1 MSDLS
6 YTIEVKGVQDL
17 DKLGN
22 VIDKLTGTL
31 NAGAGS
37 GKSLEELR
45 KILVG
50 LKGKGSALEELAT
63 AAKGFTDATAEMR
76 KGIGDNFKGLERLL
90 KNEFKQLAAVM
101 QSGGVAA
108 GAAAGVGV
116 AQGMKDSAAVV
127 EKETTALS
135 KSAKANLKA
144 LQQDLA
150 GYHNMLRLQ
159 VGSQNMRGK
168 QATRMSVDDTRAL
181 LGMPDRDSMVQLAA
195 QIKSQMQDALKTEG
209 QRAKSATK
217 MSVDDTRAL
226 LGMPDRDS
234 MVQLAAQ
241 IKSQMQD
248 ALKTE
253 GQRAKSATKMSVDD
267 TRALLG
273 MPDRD
278 SMVQLAAQIKSQMQD
293 ALKTEGLRGKSATR
307 MSVDDTRALLG
318 MPDRDSMVQL
328 AAQIKSQMQESMAKE
343 KLRAASA
350 SKMTEEDTRSLFGL
364 PSRAE
369 MKTFAAQLKA
379 QMASAIQ
386 QTPMK
391 ISRMDLGDM
400 KYAEAMGSMRQFYQE
415 EEKAGNATKGFFARL
430 REGSGAMDDAGKK
443 GSALGRVFRAMTVDG
458 NDAHSMARGLASGF
472 NLLWLTWGNLA
483 PLFTGAAISYGVKS
497 VVTMG
502 AEVQNTME
510 TIRVLSQETTASVAA
525 LNDQMLELARSGP
538 FGPQAIADAMKT
550 LSLAGLDAASVGS
563 AIKDV
568 LNFAV
573 AGTTDL
579 KTAADVMTSVA
590 TAFGIAATG
599 YNYVGDIIAK
609 TAAVSKSS
617 VESIGEAFKTA
628 SVINKQYGISLEDV
642 GVGLAALS
650 NLGIQGSAAGTALRN
665 MYADL
670 SERTPKVAKAME
682 SVGMKL
688 RDQNGQFKDII
699 SMVMEFDRVMSDLST
714 GLEKKALLRDVLS
727 ERGAKPLIE
736 LRDLATRVAKEVGT
750 TTMTELEK
758 LKARIVDSAG
768 FMANAA
774 AEMAMTP
781 LNQMKSVT
789 ASLQATLVEAFNGL
803 APVILQVTA
812 RLKEAFAS
820 EEFKTGLATLMQ
832 LVSSLTIAIVE
843 NIGTL
848 TKLAAAFALFK
859 GTQIV
864 LGIFNSITMAVAG
877 MTAAFTG
884 LTIKAVAAST
894 LFTRLIGLFNPIT
907 AVLTVAYTAWQL
919 YSIYTDKANKS
930 TEQAATSGY
939 HDQLIAKLEE
949 ETKRL
954 NENTEAMRLNISVD
968 ELRAQ
973 REGRKLADAAQD
985 SRRGAINSAR
995 ANIGKAQSDYD
1006 KLAATP
1012 FAQTGAGAREL
1023 VILAKRVETARDDL
1037 WKLVQ
1042 NNMAQDARMDSA
1054 KQSLKN
1060 AAQENADE
1068 VRRQA
1073 AIKAAI
1079 EAARVGPNTY
1089 KPIDPYGGDKTALKA
1104 VSAVRQNLMK
1114 ETEEANRN
1122 ELAAIKTHYD
1132 SKQRLLKSQAD
1143 NQLISQGE
1151 FVMREIALTKEAEDK
1166 QLQALI
1172 VGAEKYKKA
1181 YETQA
1186 EALSDSFSEWVEKN
1200 PAATAE
1206 QYRKQLADTQTA
1218 MANIGRDYNTTIA
1231 KMAQDGKAI
1240 KDNAFERLTMSANKA
1255 KGELIALERQFEEF
1269 WKKEENRAA
1278 QQGRA
1283 TAVEDQLRYASP
1295 EQAAYIQATATEFE
1309 RLQPEIEKTERQLDL
1324 LNKSWEFFIELEAS
1338 SGALG
1343 AEQQIEFDALREKI
1357 RVYREE
1363 LDKLR
1368 EAQGKGTGKA
1378 GEDALTKFGK
1388 EEAKRL
1394 QDGVADSIMTGLLE
1408 GGKAGRKKLRDLV
1421 VNELKKP
1428 IKLVVDVVAN
1438 MAMRG
1443 LGMLIP
1449 GGAAAGGSSAGG
1461 SSALDGFGSL
1471 GTALQAYGG
1480 FTAGASAASLGAA
1493 NLVGAAGGDALGALI
1508 AGNGGWA
1515 GVGTAAGS
1523 LMSTIATVAPYL
1535 AALGAVVSLVK
1546 SFKTPG
1552 EQHTGGFYSSSGKT
1566 GMDAALA
1573 VTGGEAAARDL
1584 VKRATPEME
1593 KLAKTAVEGVIKS
1606 STEQAKL
1613 LGMNI
1618 AVGIDAGFAANT
1630 NGEAKNKN
1638 AFGYFDVTINGETVS
1653 EYVNRELG
1661 EDLTKAVSTWT
1672 SDMQDAVS
1680 EWMLGGKDAAAEL
1693 AKDGETATQTVARL
1707 SSSLVLV
1714 NEAFATMGKDLLTAS
1729 VASGAFASSI
1739 VDAFGGQDSFAGAHQ
1754 AYFQTYYTEAERAAA
1769 ITRNL
1774 SSQFAGMNLT
1784 LPTTN
1789 AEYRALVEAQDLNTE
1804 AGRDNYAMLLKL
1816 APAFNQVT
1824 EAGAAAAEKAAEAAS
1839 LILGLNGEV
1848 ADLSLTDLQREIKA
1862 VNDKAAEYTA
1872 QLVTL
1877 GQASAA
1883 NIAAVESW
1891 KQAMLDNI
1899 AAAKKAEA
1907 GTLLGGL
1914 NREVIDLGLTE
1925 LEKEFN
1931 SVNERAAEY
1940 TAQLVA
1946 LGQAS
1951 TENIAAVE
1959 AWRAAMVANITA
1971 GKQAQAQT
1979 LVSGLKLE
1987 VSNLGLSDIQLQ
1999 LNAVT
2004 AKAAEYVIQLVSL
2017 GQATTENIAVVDA
2030 WKNAMLENINSNYQQ
2045 QQTEDATAML
2055 RKLGKE
2061 VASLG
2066 LSDLQKELANVND
2079 QADEYKAQLVELGQ
2093 ATVANV
2099 AAVDAWREAM
2109 LANIL
2114 ETKRLQAEAL
2124 LGGLDSEVATL
2135 GLSPLN
2141 AELASIK
2148 QKSQEYVAQL
2158 TELGQATDSNIASV
2172 EAWEQAMTD
2181 NAIRNAVDSF
2191 VGGMADTIQEGLL
2204 GRISGSEAGGKV
2216 ADIITNG
2223 IYNALAQG
2231 AAQQITNILTQGII
2245 SPIIQAALTG
2255 QSVTGLVSSASIS
2268 AVVEQAKV
2276 ALAAIGQ
2283 VLNDPAIQQM
2293 MGEIG
2298 TSVAALFS
2306 GYNAPTLPSYT
2317 PIVKDSNE
2325 AADAAR
2331 DAAQDAFDALQ
2342 KAVEAQRELAQEQ
2355 LDSLTRVRDIAR
2367 QASNELYGFKGDSGM
2382 SLVQAQAFIANAA
2395 QNAQLTGY
2403 MPDADML
2410 EEAVEVLK
2418 EQLTTNKY
2426 ATKLDY
2432 DLAKLS
2438 AAAQLDAIADV
2449 ADPQIT
2455 ALESQLES
2463 LDEILKTAQLQLDA
2477 LNGINS
2483 SVLSVADALA
2493 AFNAALQMPG
2503 NIGSGGG
2510 GGGGGGGVYKPAT
2523 PAQMFKNMT
2532 TTDSLGN
2539 VHAATATGS
2548 GNSWNYRSQSGANT
2562 STLTGGVWTPSS
2574 YAAKNP
2580 DIRAFFDANQEAI
2593 EYYKQPTNFSDYLA
2607 WHFATYGI
2615 AEGRKFATGGVH
2627 TGGWAMVGEQG
2638 PELVHMPAGRVYNNG
2653 QTQDILAGDSAA
2665 AAEIAA
2671 LRQEIDEMR
2680 AEVRATAVNTGKTQR
2695 LLDRITRNGES
2706 MQVTVV
2712 A

>member
-22 VIDKLTGTL
+22 VIEKLTGTL
-31 NAGAGS
+31 NAGAGA

-76 KGIGDNFKGLERLL
+76 KGIGDNFKSLERLL
-90 KNEFKQLAAVM
+90 KSEFKQLTTVM
-101 QSGGVAA
+101 QQGGAAA

-159 VGSQNMRGK
+159 VGNQNMRGK
-168 QATRMSVDDTRAL
+168 QATR
-181 LGMPDRDSMVQLAA
+181 
-195 QIKSQMQDALKTEG
+195 
-209 QRAKSATK
+209 
-217 MSVDDTRAL
+217 
-226 LGMPDRDS
+226 
-234 MVQLAAQ
+234 
-241 IKSQMQD
+241 
-248 ALKTE
+248 
-253 GQRAKSATKMSVDD
+253 MSVDD

-328 AAQIKSQMQESMAKE
+328 AAQIKSQMQDALKTEGLRGRSASKMSVDDTRALLGMPDRDSMVQLAAQIKSQMQDALKTEGLRGRSASKMSVDDTRALLGMPDRDSMVQLAAQIKSQMQESMAKE

-369 MKTFAAQLKA
+369 MKTLAAQLKA

-430 REGSGAMDDAGKK
+430 REGRGAMDDAGKK

-483 PLFTGAAISYGVKS
+483 PLFAGATISYGVKS

-599 YNYVGDIIAK
+599 YNYVGDIISK

-617 VESIGEAFKTA
+617 VESIGGAFKTA

-682 SVGMKL
+682 SVGLKL

-803 APVILQVTA
+803 APVILQVTPVILQVTA

-820 EEFKTGLATLMQ
+820 EEFKSGLATLMQ
-832 LVSSLTIAIVE
+832 LVSTFTVAIVE
-843 NIGTL
+843 NIGWL

-859 GTQIV
+859 GAQIV
-864 LGIFNSITMAVAG
+864 LGMFNGLAMAAAG

-884 LTIKAVAAST
+884 ANAATVAAST
-894 LFTRLIGLFNPIT
+894 VFTRLIGLFNPIT

-985 SRRGAINSAR
+985 SRRGAISGAQGK
-995 ANIGKAQSDYD
+995 ITKAQSDYD
-1006 KLAATP
+1006 KLASRSEFIQTP
-1012 FAQTGAGAREL
+1012 QGEREL
-1023 VILAKRVETARDDL
+1023 LKLAKRVEDARDEM

-1122 ELAAIKTHYD
+1122 ELAAIKAHYD
-1132 SKQRLLKSQAD
+1132 SKQRLLKSQGD

-1151 FVMREIALTKEAEDK
+1151 FVMREIALTQEAEDR

-1200 PAATAE
+1200 PSATAQ
-1206 QYRKQLADTQTA
+1206 QYQKQLADTQTA
-1218 MANIGRDYNTTIA
+1218 MANLGRDYNTTIA
-1231 KMAQDGKAI
+1231 KMDQDGKAI

-1255 KGELIALERQFEEF
+1255 KGELIALGKQFADF
-1269 WKKEENRAA
+1269 WKKEDARAK
-1278 QQGRA
+1278 QQERN
-1283 TAVEDQLRYASP
+1283 TALEDQLRYASP
-1295 EQAAYIQATATEFE
+1295 EQAAYIQAVATEFE
-1309 RLQPEIEKTERQLDL
+1309 RLQPEIEKTERELEL
-1324 LNKSWEFFIELEAS
+1324 LNKSWEFFIELEAA
-1338 SGALG
+1338 SGALS
-1343 AEQQIEFDALREKI
+1343 AEQQIQFDALRKTII
-1357 RVYREE
+1357 RYREE
-1363 LDKLR
+1363 LEKLR
-1368 EAQGKGTGKA
+1368 EAQGTGSGKA
-1378 GEDALTKFGK
+1378 GNDALTKYAK
-1388 EEAKRL
+1388 EESKRL
-1394 QDGVADSIMTGLLE
+1394 TDGLSDSIITALFE
-1408 GGKAGRKKLRDLV
+1408 GGKAGSKKLRDLV

-1438 MAMRG
+1438 MIMSSLG
-1443 LGMLIP
+1443 LGAA
-1449 GGAAAGGSSAGG
+1449 GSAAAGGAAGSAGSSMLGSFASGLSGNLLTGGVGMSGMAGFTSGLSAWGAGG
-1461 SSALDGFGSL
+1461 SVAGVLSNPGLYSLAEIAGALGPISL
-1471 GTALQAYGG
+1471 G
-1480 FTAGASAASLGAA
+1480 
-1493 NLVGAAGGDALGALI
+1493 VGAI
-1508 AGNGGWA
+1508 
-1515 GVGTAAGS
+1515 
-1523 LMSTIATVAPYL
+1523 LML
-1535 AALGAVVSLVK
+1535 AKKG
-1546 SFKTPG
+1546 KTPG
-1552 EQHTGGFYSSSGKT
+1552 EQHTGGFYSSSGRT
-1566 GMDAALA
+1566 GMEAAMGI
-1573 VTGGEAAARDL
+1573 TGGVEGRARDL
-1584 VKRATPEME
+1584 IKRANPELESMV
-1593 KLAKTAVEGVIKS
+1593 KTTVDSVIAATTAK
-1606 STEQAKL
+1606 AKI
-1613 LGMNI
+1613 LGMDI

-1630 NGEAKNKN
+1630 NGKAKNKN
-1638 AFGYFDVTINGETVS
+1638 AFGYFDVTINGETVA

-1661 EDLTKAVSTWT
+1661 TDLKEAATTWT
-1672 SDMQDAVS
+1672 TDMTNAVS
-1680 EWMLGGKDAAAEL
+1680 EWLLG
-1693 AKDGETATQTVARL
+1693 GETAAKELAITGENATQTLDRL
-1707 SSSLVLV
+1707 T
-1714 NEAFATMGKDLLTAS
+1714 NNLTA
-1729 VASGAFASSI
+1729 ANDAFASLGYTLFDSSVAGAKLATELI
-1739 VDAFGGQDSFAGAHQ
+1739 DAFGSVDTFTQLAGSFYQNFYSDSEKFSTSQRLLQNAFAELNIAVPQ
-1754 AYFQTYYTEAERAAA
+1754 
-1769 ITRNL
+1769 
-1774 SSQFAGMNLT
+1774 SSQSF
-1784 LPTTN
+1784 
-1789 AEYRALVEAQDLNTE
+1789 RALIDSAIA
-1804 AGRDNYAMLLKL
+1804 AGDSGLVASLMKL
-1816 APAFNQVT
+1816 APAFYEVANAVETAFDNISKITASSVRDIQMSVLDDKGKYSFMDAEIETDLTKLSKASTPAEVENLFNQINNNITSAYGLLSDTEQKRLASDFIDRLYEAEAAAQARLSVT
-1824 EAGAAAAEKAAEAAS
+1824 QKEVDANIAAEKAE
-1839 LILGLNGEV
+1839 
-1848 ADLSLTDLQREIKA
+1848 
-1862 VNDKAAEYTA
+1862 
-1872 QLVTL
+1872 
-1877 GQASAA
+1877 
-1883 NIAAVESW
+1883 
-1891 KQAMLDNI
+1891 
-1899 AAAKKAEA
+1899 
-1907 GTLLGGL
+1907 
-1914 NREVIDLGLTE
+1914 
-1925 LEKEFN
+1925 
-1931 SVNERAAEY
+1931 
-1940 TAQLVA
+1940 
-1946 LGQAS
+1946 
-1951 TENIAAVE
+1951 
-1959 AWRAAMVANITA
+1959 
-1971 GKQAQAQT
+1971 
-1979 LVSGLKLE
+1979 
-1987 VSNLGLSDIQLQ
+1987 
-1999 LNAVT
+1999 
-2004 AKAAEYVIQLVSL
+2004 
-2017 GQATTENIAVVDA
+2017 
-2030 WKNAMLENINSNYQQ
+2030 
-2045 QQTEDATAML
+2045 
-2055 RKLGKE
+2055 
-2061 VASLG
+2061 
-2066 LSDLQKELANVND
+2066 QK
-2079 QADEYKAQLVELGQ
+2079 
-2093 ATVANV
+2093 
-2099 AAVDAWREAM
+2099 
-2109 LANIL
+2109 
-2114 ETKRLQAEAL
+2114 
-2124 LGGLDSEVATL
+2124 
-2135 GLSPLN
+2135 
-2141 AELASIK
+2141 
-2148 QKSQEYVAQL
+2148 
-2158 TELGQATDSNIASV
+2158 
-2172 EAWEQAMTD
+2172 
-2181 NAIRNAVDSF
+2181 
-2191 VGGMADTIQEGLL
+2191 
-2204 GRISGSEAGGKV
+2204 
-2216 ADIITNG
+2216 
-2223 IYNALAQG
+2223 
-2231 AAQQITNILTQGII
+2231 
-2245 SPIIQAALTG
+2245 
-2255 QSVTGLVSSASIS
+2255 
-2268 AVVEQAKV
+2268 
-2276 ALAAIGQ
+2276 
-2283 VLNDPAIQQM
+2283 
-2293 MGEIG
+2293 
-2298 TSVAALFS
+2298 
-2306 GYNAPTLPSYT
+2306 
-2317 PIVKDSNE
+2317 
-2325 AADAAR
+2325 
-2331 DAAQDAFDALQ
+2331 
-2342 KAVEAQRELAQEQ
+2342 
-2355 LDSLTRVRDIAR
+2355 
-2367 QASNELYGFKGDSGM
+2367 
-2382 SLVQAQAFIANAA
+2382 
-2395 QNAQLTGY
+2395 
-2403 MPDADML
+2403 
-2410 EEAVEVLK
+2410 
-2418 EQLTTNKY
+2418 
-2426 ATKLDY
+2426 
-2432 DLAKLS
+2432 
-2438 AAAQLDAIADV
+2438 
-2449 ADPQIT
+2449 
-2455 ALESQLES
+2455 
-2463 LDEILKTAQLQLDA
+2463 
-2477 LNGINS
+2477 
-2483 SVLSVADALA
+2483 
-2493 AFNAALQMPG
+2493 
-2503 NIGSGGG
+2503 
-2510 GGGGGGGVYKPAT
+2510 
-2523 PAQMFKNMT
+2523 
-2532 TTDSLGN
+2532 
-2539 VHAATATGS
+2539 
-2548 GNSWNYRSQSGANT
+2548 
-2562 STLTGGVWTPSS
+2562 
-2574 YAAKNP
+2574 
-2580 DIRAFFDANQEAI
+2580 
-2593 EYYKQPTNFSDYLA
+2593 
-2607 WHFATYGI
+2607 
-2615 AEGRKFATGGVH
+2615 
-2627 TGGWAMVGEQG
+2627 
-2638 PELVHMPAGRVYNNG
+2638 
-2653 QTQDILAGDSAA
+2653 
-2665 AAEIAA
+2665 EIAA
-2671 LRQEIDEMR
+2671 LERKTAEENLAAATLQRQA
-2680 AEVRATAVNTGKTQR
+2680 AERMWEAANRPILVNV
-2695 LLDRITRNGES
+2695 NGTNS
-2706 MQVTVV
+2706 MQSQVYFS
-2712 A
+2712 

>member
-22 VIDKLTGTL
+22 VIEKLTGTL
-31 NAGAGS
+31 NAGAGA

-76 KGIGDNFKGLERLL
+76 KGIGDNFKSLERLL
-90 KNEFKQLAAVM
+90 KSEFKQLTTVM
-101 QSGGVAA
+101 QQGGAAA
-108 GAAAGVGV
+108 GAAAGAGV
-116 AQGMKDSAAVV
+116 AQGMKDSATVV

-135 KSAKANLKA
+135 ESAKANLKA

-159 VGSQNMRGK
+159 VGNQNMRGK

-217 MSVDDTRAL
+217 
-226 LGMPDRDS
+226 
-234 MVQLAAQ
+234 
-241 IKSQMQD
+241 
-248 ALKTE
+248 
-253 GQRAKSATKMSVDD
+253 
-267 TRALLG
+267 
-273 MPDRD
+273 
-278 SMVQLAAQIKSQMQD
+278 
-293 ALKTEGLRGKSATR
+293 

-599 YNYVGDIIAK
+599 YNYVGDIISK

-682 SVGMKL
+682 SVGLKL

-736 LRDLATRVAKEVGT
+736 LRDLAIRVAKEVGT
-750 TTMTELEK
+750 STTTELEK
-758 LKARIVDSAG
+758 LKARIMDSAG

-789 ASLQATLVEAFNGL
+789 AALQATLVEAFNGL
-803 APVILQVTA
+803 APVILQVTS

-820 EEFKTGLATLMQ
+820 EEFKSGLATLMQ

-864 LGIFNSITMAVAG
+864 LGIFNSIAMAVAG

-1079 EAARVGPNTY
+1079 EAARVGSNTY
-1089 KPIDPYGGDKTALKA
+1089 KPIDPYGGDKTALRA
-1104 VSAVRQNLMK
+1104 VSAVKQNLMK

-1122 ELAAIKTHYD
+1122 ELAAIKAHYD
-1132 SKQRLLKSQAD
+1132 SKQRLLKAD
-1143 NQLISQGE
+1143 ADATIISQGE
-1151 FVMREIALTKEAEDK
+1151 FMMREIALTEEGEAKQLEALKLGSERYFQAYEAQSQALLDKQVKWKALNGNATKDQIEKEAED
-1166 QLQALI
+1166 
-1172 VGAEKYKKA
+1172 
-1181 YETQA
+1181 
-1186 EALSDSFSEWVEKN
+1186 
-1200 PAATAE
+1200 
-1206 QYRKQLADTQTA
+1206 TQTA
-1218 MANIGRDYNTTIA
+1218 LDNLTREYTTTITG
-1231 KMAQDGKAI
+1231 M
-1240 KDNAFERLTMSANKA
+1240 
-1255 KGELIALERQFEEF
+1255 
-1269 WKKEENRAA
+1269 A
-1278 QQGRA
+1278 QQGVQIKFTAIERLQLSAKKAVGEINALQKSFKDFWAAEENSAAAKSRA
-1283 TAVEDQLRYASP
+1283 AALEDQLRFVSP
-1295 EQAAYIQATATEFE
+1295 EQIAYLQAYSQEYE
-1309 RLQPEIEKTERQLDL
+1309 RLQSKIESVDTEYSR
-1324 LNKSWEFFIELEAS
+1324 LNKELEAVIINQMIKGTLTNEES
-1338 SGALG
+1338 ITLTTL
-1343 AEQQIEFDALREKI
+1343 AEKVAIYRQQLE
-1357 RVYREE
+1357 
-1363 LDKLR
+1363 KLR
-1368 EAQGKGTGKA
+1368 EAQGTGSGKA
-1378 GEDALTKFGK
+1378 GNDALTKYAK
-1388 EEAKRL
+1388 EESKRL
-1394 QDGVADSIMTGLLE
+1394 TDGLSDSIITALFE
-1408 GGKAGRKKLRDLV
+1408 GGKAGSKKLRDLV

-1428 IKLVVDVVAN
+1428 ITLVVNAVVNTLLGPMLGAL
-1438 MAMRG
+1438 G
-1443 LGMLIP
+1443 LG
-1449 GGAAAGGSSAGG
+1449 G
-1461 SSALDGFGSL
+1461 
-1471 GTALQAYGG
+1471 
-1480 FTAGASAASLGAA
+1480 AGASAAGSMAGS
-1493 NLVGAAGGDALGALI
+1493 AGGSLLSGLGSFGTALG
-1508 AGNGGWA
+1508 GF
-1515 GVGTAAGS
+1515 GTAAGYGAS
-1523 LMSTIATVAPYL
+1523 ALMAGNGMAAISGGMSMIGAGSFAQGAGMIAGVVGPIIGGIAAL
-1535 AALGAVVSLVK
+1535 AAIIK
-1546 SFKTPG
+1546 STKTPG
-1552 EQHTGGFYSSSGKT
+1552 EQHTGGFYSSAGRT
-1566 GMDAALA
+1566 GMEAARA
-1573 VTGGEAAARDL
+1573 ITPSDGAARDL
-1584 VKRATPEME
+1584 TKRANPEME
-1593 KLAKTAVEGVIKS
+1593 NLAKTAVEAVLKVATS
-1606 STEQAKL
+1606 QAKA
-1613 LGMNI
+1613 LGI
-1618 AVGIDAGFAANT
+1618 TGDIGIDAGFAANT
-1630 NGEAKNKN
+1630 NGKAKNKN
-1638 AFGYFDVTINGETVS
+1638 AFGYFDVTINGETVA

-1661 EDLTKAVSTWT
+1661 TDLTKAVETWT
-1672 SDMQDAVS
+1672 TDMHSAVA
-1680 EWMLGGKDAAAEL
+1680 EWVLGGKDAAKEL
-1693 AKDGETATQTVARL
+1693 ADTGESASQTLTRLTTHLTTANEVFGRL
-1707 SSSLVLV
+1707 GYGLFTTNVEGAKAADSLV
-1714 NEAFATMGKDLLTAS
+1714 K
-1729 VASGAFASSI
+1729 
-1739 VDAFGGQDSFAGAHQ
+1739 AFGSVGQFVSATGSYYQNFYSDAEKFSTGQRLIADQFRELGIVVPGSTKSFRTLVDSAIAAGDSGL
-1754 AYFQTYYTEAERAAA
+1754 AAK
-1769 ITRNL
+1769 L
-1774 SSQFAGMNLT
+1774 
-1784 LPTTN
+1784 
-1789 AEYRALVEAQDLNTE
+1789 LN
-1804 AGRDNYAMLLKL
+1804 L
-1816 APAFNQVT
+1816 APAFYEVANAVESVFNSISKTTASSVRDIQMSVLDDKGKYTFLDAEIETLLTKLSTASAPTEVESLFNQINSNITSAYGLLDDT
-1824 EAGAAAAEKAAEAAS
+1824 EKNRLATQFIDRLYEAEAAAQARLS
-1839 LILGLNGEV
+1839 V
-1848 ADLSLTDLQREIKA
+1848 TQADAERSEAEARAERKAIAALERRTAEENLAAATLQR
-1862 VNDKAAEYTA
+1862 
-1872 QLVTL
+1872 
-1877 GQASAA
+1877 QA
-1883 NIAAVESW
+1883 
-1891 KQAMLDNI
+1891 
-1899 AAAKKAEA
+1899 
-1907 GTLLGGL
+1907 
-1914 NREVIDLGLTE
+1914 
-1925 LEKEFN
+1925 
-1931 SVNERAAEY
+1931 
-1940 TAQLVA
+1940 
-1946 LGQAS
+1946 
-1951 TENIAAVE
+1951 
-1959 AWRAAMVANITA
+1959 
-1971 GKQAQAQT
+1971 
-1979 LVSGLKLE
+1979 
-1987 VSNLGLSDIQLQ
+1987 
-1999 LNAVT
+1999 
-2004 AKAAEYVIQLVSL
+2004 
-2017 GQATTENIAVVDA
+2017 
-2030 WKNAMLENINSNYQQ
+2030 
-2045 QQTEDATAML
+2045 
-2055 RKLGKE
+2055 
-2061 VASLG
+2061 
-2066 LSDLQKELANVND
+2066 
-2079 QADEYKAQLVELGQ
+2079 
-2093 ATVANV
+2093 
-2099 AAVDAWREAM
+2099 
-2109 LANIL
+2109 
-2114 ETKRLQAEAL
+2114 
-2124 LGGLDSEVATL
+2124 
-2135 GLSPLN
+2135 
-2141 AELASIK
+2141 AELA
-2148 QKSQEYVAQL
+2148 
-2158 TELGQATDSNIASV
+2158 
-2172 EAWEQAMTD
+2172 WETA
-2181 NAIRNAVDSF
+2181 NKPLVVN
-2191 VGGMADTIQEGLL
+2191 L
-2204 GRISGSEAGGKV
+2204 AGG
-2216 ADIITNG
+2216 
-2223 IYNALAQG
+2223 
-2231 AAQQITNILTQGII
+2231 TQ
-2245 SPIIQAALTG
+2245 SR
-2255 QSVTGLVSSASIS
+2255 
-2268 AVVEQAKV
+2268 
-2276 ALAAIGQ
+2276 GQ
-2283 VLNDPAIQQM
+2283 V
-2293 MGEIG
+2293 
-2298 TSVAALFS
+2298 VFS
-2306 GYNAPTLPSYT
+2306 
-2317 PIVKDSNE
+2317 
-2325 AADAAR
+2325 
-2331 DAAQDAFDALQ
+2331 
-2342 KAVEAQRELAQEQ
+2342 
-2355 LDSLTRVRDIAR
+2355 
-2367 QASNELYGFKGDSGM
+2367 
-2382 SLVQAQAFIANAA
+2382 
-2395 QNAQLTGY
+2395 
-2403 MPDADML
+2403 
-2410 EEAVEVLK
+2410 
-2418 EQLTTNKY
+2418 
-2426 ATKLDY
+2426 
-2432 DLAKLS
+2432 
-2438 AAAQLDAIADV
+2438 
-2449 ADPQIT
+2449 
-2455 ALESQLES
+2455 
-2463 LDEILKTAQLQLDA
+2463 
-2477 LNGINS
+2477 
-2483 SVLSVADALA
+2483 
-2493 AFNAALQMPG
+2493 
-2503 NIGSGGG
+2503 
-2510 GGGGGGGVYKPAT
+2510 
-2523 PAQMFKNMT
+2523 
-2532 TTDSLGN
+2532 
-2539 VHAATATGS
+2539 
-2548 GNSWNYRSQSGANT
+2548 
-2562 STLTGGVWTPSS
+2562 
-2574 YAAKNP
+2574 
-2580 DIRAFFDANQEAI
+2580 
-2593 EYYKQPTNFSDYLA
+2593 
-2607 WHFATYGI
+2607 
-2615 AEGRKFATGGVH
+2615 
-2627 TGGWAMVGEQG
+2627 
-2638 PELVHMPAGRVYNNG
+2638 
-2653 QTQDILAGDSAA
+2653 
-2665 AAEIAA
+2665 
-2671 LRQEIDEMR
+2671 
-2680 AEVRATAVNTGKTQR
+2680 
-2695 LLDRITRNGES
+2695 
-2706 MQVTVV
+2706 
-2712 A
+2712 